1 MVDFSLNEAFI
12 LSIWVELLLY
22 GCLVPLFWASVYIM
36 HEKIVAGRPN
46 WPMLG
51 AAAVMFVLA
60 TAHVAVNLRRLL
72 DGYVWS
78 SSAVDFFN
86 DLDSPTHVVK
96 DTLYTTQSLLG
107 DAFAESQQIYR
118 CWLIWERRISVVIV
132 PVVLLV
138 CSTFSGYIV
147 AWLFVKNKD
156 DNTIFDGDLYG
167 WIVSFYTLAL
177 VQNLITTTLIA
188 YAIWRSD
195 RTITAFRAAGR
206 SLMPIVGIV
215 MESAALY
222 VAAQIALLVL
232 YVLDCNAQYIAL
244 EMITPT
250 VGLVFTSIV
259 VRIGLRS
266 HPLEGQQ
273 QASDPH
279 SLHLR
284 PISVKVS
291 TESITHVELD
301 GVTPTSATFD
311 SEQRLVREREKWD
324 EAVEENM
331 ERGMVRPFDVIL

>member
-1 MVDFSLNEAFI
+1 MVDFSLDEAFI

-22 GCLVPLFWASVYIM
+22 GCLVPLFFASTYIM
-36 HEKIVAGRPN
+36 HEKIAAGRPN

-51 AAAVMFVLA
+51 AAVCMFLLA
-60 TAHVAVNLRRLL
+60 STHVAVNLRRMLS
-72 DGYVWS
+72 GYVWS
-78 SSAVDFFN
+78 SNPVAFFN

-96 DTLYTTQSLLG
+96 DTIYTTQSLLG
-107 DAFAESQQIYR
+107 DAFAIYR
-118 CWLIWERRISVVIV
+118 CWLIWERRVSVVVV

-147 AWLFVKNKD
+147 AWLFVKNKA
-156 DNTIFDGDLYG
+156 DNSVFDTDLYG
-167 WIVSFYTLAL
+167 WIISFYTLAL

-188 YAIWRSD
+188 YAIWSSD

-206 SLMPIVGIV
+206 SLMPIVGIIL
-215 MESAALY
+215 ESAVLY

-259 VRIGLRS
+259 VRVGLRS
-266 HPLEGQQ
+266 HPLEGQHHG
-273 QASDPH
+273 SDAH
-279 SLHLR
+279 SLQLR

-291 TESITHVELD
+291 TERVTQIEQT
-301 GVTPTSATFD
+301 GVTPTSSTFD
-311 SEQRLVREREKWD
+311 LEQRLVRERKEWDDAAEEK
-324 EAVEENM
+324 M
-331 ERGMVRPFDVIL
+331 ERGVVGLFAAIV